1 MKADA
6 LLVIGAG
13 FLGRAIA
20 LKLTGTGRCVTV
32 LSPHAE
38 AEIWPEGVAAVSGR
52 QEDGALVASLL
63 AGHDMVI
70 HTAWG
75 TTPGSSAERPELE
88 AAAGLHPF
96 LTFLDVLQRFPD
108 RRLLF
113 LSSGGTV
120 YGEPAR
126 LPVAEEAPL
135 NPRSC
140 HGAGKAAA
148 ELFLG
153 LRPRE
158 RTVVLRPSN
167 IYGPGQP
174 LRSGFGAIR
183 HLLLCAAEGRPFQ
196 QWGDGS
202 QVRDYLYI
210 DDFTAAVCR
219 VVERDALYGAFNI
232 GSGSGASLRE
242 LIELA
247 GRVSGRRI
255 QVAPGLARSGDVS
268 RIVLD
273 IGRLRQATA
282 WAPCVPLEEGMALAW
297 REVGGRR

>member
-20 LKLTGTGRCVTV
+20 LELAGRGRGVTV

-38 AEIWPEGVAAVSGR
+38 AETWPQGVAAVGGR
-52 QEDGALVASLL
+52 QEDGALVAGLL
-63 AGHDMVI
+63 AGHDVVI
-70 HTAWG
+70 HAAWG

-96 LTFLDVLQRFPD
+96 LAFLEVLQRFPD

-120 YGEPAR
+120 YGEPAH

-135 NPRSC
+135 HPRSC

-183 HLLLCAAEGRPFQ
+183 HLLQCAAEGRPFQ
-196 QWGDGS
+196 LWGDGS

-210 DDFTAAVCR
+210 GDFVEAACQL
-219 VVERDALYGAFNI
+219 ALHPAAGVFNV
-232 GSGSGASLRE
+232 GSGAGTPLRE
-242 LIELA
+242 LIRIVEQAA
-247 GRVSGRRI
+247 GRTIRIERQPGRGSD
-255 QVAPGLARSGDVS
+255 VA

-273 IGRLRQATA
+273 TARIRREIG
-282 WAPCVPLEEGMALAW
+282 WAPTIGLDEGIARAW
-297 REVGGRR
+297 RELAK